1 MEKRAAEAEA
11 KDMETASKGTRS
23 KKSPNGRK
31 SPVRKTTEKKK
42 TNADPVDT
50 FDPRSLLQPNVPKVA
65 ASESSSITPTEPLG
79 NHNNEDSA
87 IQEAESSAVQPCE
100 TQEVETAGIPED
112 EDNVIPEIRQEV
124 EPTKSES
131 LPAETASCPE
141 SEDQQSSRKSVM
153 PRKEFPFDVL
163 PPRLQLIANEA
174 SRRIAMPRDYIA
186 GSMLTVIAATIG
198 NTHYASVLP
207 GWKEYAI
214 LFIALVGSPGI
225 NKSHPLTF
233 ALTPLID
240 HDAEHAALYAEALK
254 RYNAAMELPPKDRV
268 ANGYEAVPVE
278 PKRKRFVIQDV
289 TAEAVHRLLSENP
302 RGLLI
307 WFDELAGWFKNF
319 NRYNNGSEAEFW
331 MSVFNHKA
339 AMSDRKSSQ
348 SGIMIQNPFM
358 CVVGSIQ
365 PAVLTDLAAGSRRAN
380 GFMERILYLYPA
392 NQDKS
397 LWRICKD
404 EPPVDYIAEWKGVVE
419 RLISIVPKT
428 DAKGELIPEEVP
440 FTEEAR
446 ELIISWQNKGT
457 RKCNEERSDVLTSIQ
472 SKLEIYAI
480 RFSLLLA
487 LADWACGS
495 GKKEIDTAVVER
507 AISLAEYFRSTAILV
522 QGIVMEDGLTELQMS
537 VLSCLPD
544 TFTTAEGV
552 AAATRC
558 GMAERSF
565 KRFLRDKKG
574 VLFIRNSHGTYTK
587 F

>member
-1 MEKRAAEAEA
+1 MK
-11 KDMETASKGTRS
+11 KETAPKKAASKPKATDEGKADAPAINSIEMTCHENERMTS
-23 KKSPNGRK
+23 HEDERVITHEDEQVTSHRPGRLNSQTVPPAPPDGLIAK
-31 SPVRKTTEKKK
+31 VAKPQTTSNFPIDALPSRLQVIIREA
-42 TNADPVDT
+42 NATLGFPVDYMAGAIL
-50 FDPRSLLQPNVPKVA
+50 SAMA
-65 ASESSSITPTEPLG
+65 A
-79 NHNNEDSA
+79 A
-87 IQEAESSAVQPCE
+87 
-100 TQEVETAGIPED
+100 
-112 EDNVIPEIRQEV
+112 
-124 EPTKSES
+124 
-131 LPAETASCPE
+131 
-141 SEDQQSSRKSVM
+141 
-153 PRKEFPFDVL
+153 
-163 PPRLQLIANEA
+163 
-174 SRRIAMPRDYIA
+174 
-186 GSMLTVIAATIG
+186 IG
-198 NTHYASVLP
+198 NTHSAEAMA

-214 LFIALVGSPGI
+214 LFVALVGCPGVC
-225 NKSHPLTF
+225 KSHPLSYVMQ
-233 ALTPLID
+233 PLID
-240 HDAEHAALYAEALK
+240 HDAEKAAQFAEALK
-254 RYNAAMELPPKDRV
+254 RYNAAMELPPKERIS
-268 ANGYEAVPVE
+268 NGYDLSPVE
-278 PKRKRFVIQDV
+278 PRRVRFMMQDV
-289 TAEAVHRLLSENP
+289 TNEAVHRILSENR
-302 RGLLI
+302 RGLVLVS
-307 WFDELAGWFKNF
+307 DELAGWFKNF

-428 DAKGELIPEEVP
+428 DAKGELIPVDVP
-440 FTEEAR
+440 FTDDAR
-446 ELIISWQNKGT
+446 ELIVSWQNKGT
-457 RKCNEERSDVLTSIQ
+457 RKCNEERCDVLTSIQ